1 MTFDQKVLSWIEL
14 VALISLLLVCGLA
27 TYNRNH
33 VWENE
38 FTLWADVVE
47 KSPRKARGYN
57 EMGMYYYE
65 RQMHDQAIPYFMTGI
80 SLYPEYAKAHN
91 NLGLSFM
98 GKGLIDQSIMEFKK
112 AVALNP
118 ENGMYHINLG
128 IAYLQKGFR
137 DLAFKEIQMGKSLRK
152 SQTPNRPSPHD

>member
-1 MTFDQKVLSWIEL
+1 MTINKKFLIWIEL
-14 VALISLLLVCGLA
+14 LVLISLLLVYGW
-27 TYNRNH
+27 TTNNRNL
-33 VWENE
+33 VWNNE
-38 FTLWADVVE
+38 LTLWADIVE

-65 RQMHDQAIPYFMTGI
+65 RKMHTQAIPFFMTSI
-80 SLYPEYAKAHN
+80 SLDPDYAKAHN

-98 GKGLIDQSIMEFKK
+98 GTGLIDQSIMEFKK

-118 ENGMYHINLG
+118 DNGMYHINLG

-137 DLAFKEIQMGKSLRK
+137 DLGFKEIQKGKFLRK
-152 SQTPNRPSPHD
+152 KLSPDRPSPHD